1 MDPFAGIGDSV
12 FNVMMNTIIGS
23 ITGSLA
29 LSGNLI
35 ALPLIGFVWAM
46 IMLFAVKRPLFWGG
60 YNSGVAIVEKFGDQ
74 LSRLTNAASVLGV
87 TVVGSLVPTVIKIQT
102 GLVMKTGK
110 VSTNVQTDML
120 DKIMPSLLPVLATFI
135 IYKLLDSKKW
145 TPTKCIFLVI
155 VFALVCSY
163 FGILTVPK

>member
-35 ALPLIGFVWAM
+35 APPLIGFVWAM

-120 DKIMPSLLPVLATFI
+120 DTCGASL
-135 IYKLLDSKKW
+135 
-145 TPTKCIFLVI
+145 
-155 VFALVCSY
+155 
-163 FGILTVPK
+163 